1 MGVSEEEARKA
12 AQKLC
17 DAMSGD
23 LKKACEDELKNG
35 GIMPQVRNMK
45 RIYSRYSIKRKK
57 LEIVFIDLL
66 LYLISRQTSLRC
78 FVSC

>member
-23 LKKACEDELKNG
+23 LKKACEDKIKNG
-35 GIMPQVRNMK
+35 GIMPQVRNKK
-45 RIYSRYSIKRKK
+45 RIYFGYSTKQKYVRN
-57 LEIVFIDLL
+57 
-66 LYLISRQTSLRC
+66 
-78 FVSC
+78 